1 MTNMTELIKNL
12 RGASVRLYLLKKE
25 GRKNF
30 SAFRMPNGINDD
42 IKEKYCTNLEHFID
56 GRSFGTY
63 DFVHTEKNAL
73 IELETEKVSMWTSMK
88 ASLKKADDDN
98 VFLQTDNF
106 DDDYSVIVID
116 YSYRVESEIVHT
128 YIISK
133 YMKTDTWYKKGVKFA
148 FTANGLVEKK
158 DEIIVLNG
166 CIDVVI
172 NGNSI
177 VILNEKNFENIFN
190 YFEAAKKM
198 VDDAKPQIQNWT
210 FLTSVDVFFNKATA
224 GKTRTLKLA
233 NALKNSKTDWSKI
246 SSKTVKDVLTGDE
259 RFVSI
264 TFDENDQIVCTDS
277 NADLIIDIIREVY
290 SKQLFTEEII
300 ETKGV

>member
-30 SAFRMPNGINDD
+30 SAFRLPNGIDND

-73 IELETEKVSMWTSMK
+73 IELETEKVSLWTSMQ
-88 ASLKKADDDN
+88 ASLKKADDEN
-98 VFLQTDNF
+98 IFLQTDNF

-158 DEIIVLNG
+158 SEIIVLNG

-172 NGNSI
+172 NGDSI
-177 VILNEKNFENIFN
+177 VILNEKNFENLFN
-190 YFEAAKKM
+190 YHGNGKEHVGFYHS
-198 VDDAKPQIQNWT
+198 Q
-210 FLTSVDVFFNKATA
+210 TA
-224 GKTRTLKLA
+224 QQTCRSGFARHYKQVASACEREQYIECLAEHVCHRQDSKVVASYYRGYFAFSELEVCGK
-233 NALKNSKTDWSKI
+233 
-246 SSKTVKDVLTGDE
+246 
-259 RFVSI
+259 
-264 TFDENDQIVCTDS
+264 
-277 NADLIIDIIREVY
+277 
-290 SKQLFTEEII
+290 
-300 ETKGV
+300 